1 MRKGPYLTN
10 CLLAFFLS
18 NGSTSTITFGSILG
32 ANSSIVFNGGLGAP
46 SSLTTGGASLTG
58 KAAAETARSE
68 SGKRMNFILKK
79 ECVYGAINGKESPVS
94 RKRW

>member
-10 CLLAFFLS
+10 CLLAFFLN

-32 ANSSIVFNGGLGAP
+32 ANSSIVFSGGLGAP
-46 SSLTTGGASLTG
+46 SSLTTGGTSLTG
-58 KAAAETARSE
+58 KAATETASSE
-68 SGKRMNFILKK
+68 NGKRLNFILKK
-79 ECVYGAINGKESPVS
+79 ECVCGAINGKENSVS